1 MFKINN
7 IVLNPIGNIH
17 QRIKIMIACKLLA
30 SYLSVPM
37 SVLWFNDEAV
47 SKTQLNELYIDAFDV
62 IDLEKLQLLNYIYNP
77 KVEINELISQ
87 LQTNYIE
94 GKTIVIETDRDF
106 YSKTQFN
113 SFLLYKESRNA
124 VYRNLIQ
131 NNISGN
137 LQGVS
142 NGMFDFSNK
151 VGIFSECNQINSKF
165 KNAKNTIIL
174 NDNMEKD
181 ERTYN
186 FYAFLISIRLLEFV
200 VIDSSY
206 VLDDGISDILTINDI
221 MKFDCV

>member
-1 MFKINN
+1 
-7 IVLNPIGNIH
+7 
-17 QRIKIMIACKLLA
+17 MIACKLLA